1 MSKKISDEEVLAYIK
16 KESPHI
22 IEDALEDKQE
32 KIAEQKRKLA
42 WAKKQEKLIWLCK
55 ILKDAKIINAEI
67 INAGSNGDYEDYNP
81 PTIKIVTDK
90 GTLMADEPEMT
101 FKKRSDKP
109 IGGF

>member
-1 MSKKISDEEVLAYIK
+1 MSKKISDKEVLAYIK

-42 WAKKQEKLIWLCK
+42 WAEKQEKLIRLCN
-55 ILKDAKIINAEI
+55 ILKDAKIISAEI
-67 INAGSNGDYEDYNP
+67 TDAGNDGDYEEYHP

-90 GTLMADEPEMT
+90 GTLLVDEPEW
-101 FKKRSDKP
+101 KEK
-109 IGGF
+109 